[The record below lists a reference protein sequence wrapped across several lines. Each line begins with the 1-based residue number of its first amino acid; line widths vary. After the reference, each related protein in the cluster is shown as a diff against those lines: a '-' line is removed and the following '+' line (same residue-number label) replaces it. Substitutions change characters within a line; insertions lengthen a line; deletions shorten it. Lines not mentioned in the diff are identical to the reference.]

1 MKLIR
6 KILWP
11 FALVYGFITCL
22 RNFLY
27 NKQYLKSEKYNFP
40 VIVVGNLSVGGTG
53 KTPQIEYLIRLLQ
66 NNLNVAVLSR
76 GYKRKSKGFL
86 LAENGLTAIDLGDE
100 PYQYFKKFK
109 KIKVA
114 VDANRN
120 NGIKILQEKFNT
132 DVVLLDDAFQHR
144 SVQGGLNILLT
155 TYGDLYVDD
164 YVLPVGNLR
173 ETAKGARRA
182 HIIIV
187 SKCPVDLSEKEKQN
201 IIQKLNI
208 LKSQSVFFTTI
219 NYGLK
224 AIGENNEI
232 AISDMKNFEVILVTG
247 IANPRPLLHFLKEQN
262 VVFKHLKFKDH
273 HNFTG
278 QDIELIKA
286 AFNGLNKN
294 KKIVLTT
301 EKDYVRIFAKLQN
314 IYYLPIETTFL
325 NGNNSFNK
333 IINAYVG
340 ESSRNS

>member
-22 RNFLY
+22 RNFFY

-114 VDANRN
+114 VDANRK
-120 NGIKILQEKFNT
+120 NGIKILQEKFNP

-187 SKCPVDLSEKEKQN
+187 TKCPVDLSEKEKQN

-208 LKSQSVFFTTI
+208 LKWQSVFFTTI

-232 AISDMKNFEVILVTG
+232 AISKLRNYGVILVTG
-247 IANPRPLLHFLKEQN
+247 IANPNPLLHFLKEQN